1 MSFFISAIIGGTLT
15 FLVTEASNLDFN
27 TLTDEI
33 TLSLTVFKPSVLKTF
48 CCTKFLYLGFSE

>member
-15 FLVTEASNLDFN
+15 FLVTEASNLDFS

-48 CCTKFLYLGFSE
+48 C